1 MDSRIFHIA
10 LDKALR
16 SVAWNKHGENEY
28 VLVGDGVT
36 FDCDRLQSL
45 IDSTFTEPVV
55 WLSASRHEAIDLP
68 RSSAA
73 AQIINHLLAARAAV
87 NVSDENL
94 HVFLNVHPM
103 GVARTGSAQANYS
116 IKPKSLRRIA
126 LIAGEAQ

>member
-10 LDKALR
+10 FDKALR
-16 SVAWNKHGENEY
+16 SVAWDKHGENEY

-55 WLSASRHEAIDLP
+55 WLSPTRQVAIALP

-73 AQIINHLLAARAAV
+73 AQIIEHLSATRAV
-87 NVSDENL
+87 NLSDENL
-94 HVFLNVHPM
+94 RVFLNVHPM
-103 GVARTGSAQANYS
+103 GVARTGSAQANHS
-116 IKPKSLRRIA
+116 SKPKPLRG
-126 LIAGEAQ
+126 LP